1 MPRSVLHI
9 SLLLGSWLGNARREA
24 QKMSA
29 GTEQNLQITFYGYS
43 GRYGFSAASV
53 DVIGSSISKIED
65 FGYEG
70 HILSMCLTIMSLH
83 VTEKWIKY
91 LTFNAKEKLS

>member
-9 SLLLGSWLGNARREA
+9 SLLLGSWLGNAEEKHRKCQQELNRICRLHFPDIPE
-24 QKMSA
+24 
-29 GTEQNLQITFYGYS
+29 G
-43 GRYGFSAASV
+43 YGFSAASV

>member
-29 GTEQNLQITFYGYS
+29 GTEQDLQIIFSGFS
-43 GRYGFSAASV
+43 GRAGVIAAFV
-53 DVIGSSISKIED
+53 DVIGSSIPKIGNLEC
-65 FGYEG
+65 EG
-70 HILSMCLTIMSLH
+70 HILSICTAIICLY
-83 VTEKWIKY
+83 VT
-91 LTFNAKEKLS
+91 